1 MYANLNYIL
10 LGFFKSRNLELM
22 LKTQSNKIEISRISW
37 QLPHSSLIGIP
48 QIQIGIPQKMSV
60 YQETLFRKKKPFY
73 LGLLRKID
81 LLVNYGTNI

>member
-22 LKTQSNKIEISRISW
+22 LKTQSNTIEISRISW

-48 QIQIGIPQKMSV
+48 QIQIGIPQKNV
-60 YQETLFRKKKPFY
+60 CLPVNFIKKK
-73 LGLLRKID
+73 KK
-81 LLVNYGTNI
+81 NILFGATEKDRLTDQLWD